1 MPVDLK
7 LLESHGLTSEKLK
20 AQFTADKPSEKT
32 THLIDY
38 IRDVLRESIE
48 HNVRESAIYKAIDKA
63 YDVSFSQTSYTLA
76 AHLLEQYDD
85 PAKHNDILS
94 TIKDMGL
101 THLLV
106 PYCPVCKSTTCN
118 KGCTCKTKSKA
129 LNLPLLKQLHI
140 PLVKAY
146 QRRAWAK
153 MFNSRDSIPHY
164 PYHPRN
170 ATLKEKI
177 KCDLITEQIDIQANN
192 CGYRADR
199 QQAYFN
205 ALLYGT
211 CLKFPRKAWTQ
222 KTSVETDEDG
232 NEKERIEWEGILF
245 TFPHPSKAFV
255 DPAFRPC
262 TLNSGTGCRYAG
274 YWDICRWSEIDDDPG
289 YWNKDKV
296 GFNDGDWFTT
306 LPITNYMANLYP
318 CTMKWPTFNS
328 TRDTNDREVKIG
340 LYGTGTERNAAFVRT
355 NLFLCLNPK
364 THGLGDGKYDHDLWF
379 RFVMG
384 ATDTVMYVEP
394 YAYDTPVIYYGIE
407 ADGNRIR
414 NSSMGLDCLPFQ
426 DQLGN
431 IITQNLVTVAKNLT
445 SIVFWN
451 SDVVEETD
459 VAQVQAIGDRAI
471 KSTVFIEYSKD
482 KLNNIMRE
490 NAGEAFIPLTLPQ
503 HSISE
508 GLAMVNVLISIMDR
522 VLSFSSQ
529 EVGAAASH
537 QQSKYEAQEIA
548 ENVDNRSTFT
558 ESFADDAERAD
569 KRMLWQAFFA
579 YGPKTITVSVDGV
592 DEEKKGA
599 IKELGL
605 ELVGEPQGTE
615 LRAKIRGPK
624 KIIDIDNFAH
634 LGKADNRGD
643 FAGVISGIATI
654 LTTYVNNPLL
664 LEYVGPKQIVEWTNR
679 ILQLSNISGFAM
691 KGSEKNLPPQGQE
704 LQKMIVEISQKVSE
718 QSGAAQGQQIIKTI
732 GEGGIKPLKDQ
743 VDQLAQALQQV
754 AQGTQQAIQQ
764 SVQPVGQ
771 AIQVLAQK
779 QQQTE
784 AVLSETAQ
792 ALQRLEQIFAASQ
805 APAPALT
812 VS

>member
-1 MPVDLK
+1 MPVDPK
-7 LLESHGLTSEKLK
+7 ILEKHKLTSDDLK
-20 AQFTADKPSEKT
+20 SQFTADKLSEKI

-38 IRDVLRESIE
+38 IRDVLREGIE
-48 HNVRESAIYKAIDKA
+48 HNVRESSIYKAIDKA

-85 PAKHNDILS
+85 PAKHKDILS

-106 PYCPVCKSTTCN
+106 PYCPSCKSTSCN
-118 KGCTCKTKSKA
+118 KGCTCKTKSEA

-146 QRRAWAK
+146 QHRAWAK

-222 KTSVETDEDG
+222 KTSAVMEDDK
-232 NEKERIEWEGILF
+232 EKERIEWEGILF

-274 YWDICRWSEIDDDPG
+274 YWDICRWGEIDDDPG

-296 GFNDGDWFTT
+296 GFNDGDWFASLPTT
-306 LPITNYMANLYP
+306 SYMANLYP

-364 THGLGDGKYDHDLWF
+364 THGLGDGEYDHDLWF
-379 RFVMG
+379 RFVIG

-459 VAQVQAIGDRAI
+459 VAQVQAIGDRAL

-482 KLNNIMRE
+482 KLNSIMRE
-490 NAGEAFIPLTLPQ
+490 NAGDAFIPLTLPQ
-503 HSISE
+503 HSIAE
-508 GLAMVNVLISIMDR
+508 GLAMVNVLISITDR

-537 QQSKYEAQEIA
+537 QQSKYESQQIA
-548 ENVDNRSTFT
+548 ENVDNRSQFT

-569 KRMLWQAFFA
+569 KRMLWQAFVA
-579 YGPKTITVSVDGV
+579 YGPETITVSVDGV
-592 DEEKKGA
+592 DEEKKAA

-605 ELVGEPQGTE
+605 KLIGEPQGTE
-615 LRAKIRGPK
+615 LRAEIRGSK
-624 KIIDIDNFAH
+624 SIIDIDNFAH
-634 LGKADNRGD
+634 LEKADNRGD

-679 ILQLSNISGFAM
+679 ILQLSNITGFSM

-718 QSGAAQGQQIIKTI
+718 QAGAAQSQQIVQAI
-732 GEGGIKPLKDQ
+732 GDKGLKPLKEQ
-743 VDQLAQALQQV
+743 VDQLAQALQQF
-754 AQGTQQAIQQ
+754 AQQAGQQ
-764 SVQPVGQ
+764 ITIEAQQTGQ
-771 AIQVLAQK
+771 AIQVLSQK

-784 AVLSETAQ
+784 Q
-792 ALQRLEQIFAASQ
+792 ALQRLEQIFAAAQ
-805 APAPALT
+805 APAPSLT